1 MAMGSNRVLASLFI
15 QYVLCQLQAEQDSDG
30 SAQSTADMT
39 AFVQNLLVQMQTRF
53 QTMSENIIT
62 KNEMG
67 ARIDELELSINDL
80 KAEMGSDGMT
90 PTKVKDEESKPADSS
105 A

>member
-1 MAMGSNRVLASLFI
+1 MASSNSGGI
-15 QYVLCQLQAEQDSDG
+15 PIKAEQDSDG

-39 AFVQNLLVQMQTRF
+39 AFVQNLLVQMVPNHVREHHHEEYPYK
-53 QTMSENIIT
+53 SD
-62 KNEMG
+62 EMG

-105 A
+105 S

>member
-1 MAMGSNRVLASLFI
+1 MSNMINTPPALWIILN
-15 QYVLCQLQAEQDSDG
+15 QC
-30 SAQSTADMT
+30 
-39 AFVQNLLVQMQTRF
+39 LLDD
-53 QTMSENIIT
+53 
-62 KNEMG
+62 MG
-67 ARIDELELSINDL
+67 ARIDELEMSINDL

>member
-1 MAMGSNRVLASLFI
+1 
-15 QYVLCQLQAEQDSDG
+15 
-30 SAQSTADMT
+30 
-39 AFVQNLLVQMQTRF
+39 
-53 QTMSENIIT
+53 
-62 KNEMG
+62 MG

-90 PTKVKDEESKPADSS
+90 PTKVKDEESKPAGSS

>member
-1 MAMGSNRVLASLFI
+1 MASPNSGGI
-15 QYVLCQLQAEQDSDG
+15 PIKAEQDSDG

-53 QTMSENIIT
+53 QAMSENIIS
-62 KNEMG
+62 KNILISQANDMG

-90 PTKVKDEESKPADSS
+90 PTKAKDEESKPADSS